1 MQSGV
6 LANRLI
12 GLLLAVTMLCPSW
25 LCGNCCCSRRVIAR
39 NLAACCQSKVD
50 SAAETKPQKACC
62 AKRALVVKSAASER
76 PDCHPV
82 SPCRCRTS
90 VEAVAV
96 TGSVRSSELTSQIV
110 PMAIPGWI
118 AAMLGNDLPSN
129 VASLPRNDPGDPP
142 SPLERCAQ
150 LCRWLA

>member
-1 MQSGV
+1 MQSGL
-6 LANRLI
+6 LAHRLI

-25 LCGNCCCSRRVIAR
+25 LCGNCCCSRRAIAK
-39 NLAACCQSKVD
+39 NLAACCQSKAD
-50 SAAETKPQKACC
+50 SAAETTPKKSCC

-90 VEAVAV
+90 VDAVFV
-96 TGSVRSSELTSQIV
+96 TGSVRSTELTSQLVHMAV
-110 PMAIPGWI
+110 PGRI
-118 AAMLGNDLPSN
+118 AVSLGSDLPSN
-129 VASLPRNDPGDPP
+129 PTSLHRNDPGDPP

>member
-25 LCGNCCCSRRVIAR
+25 LWGNCCCSRRAIAR
-39 NLAACCQSKVD
+39 NLAGCCQSKPD
-50 SAAETKPQKACC
+50 SVAETKPQKSCC

-96 TGSVRSSELTSQIV
+96 TTSVRSAELTSQII
-110 PMAIPGWI
+110 PMAIPGRI
-118 AAMLGNDLPSN
+118 AASLGNVLPSN
-129 VASLPRNDPGDPP
+129 PASLPPNDRGDPP
-142 SPLERCAQ
+142 SPLERCAR